1 MMVAMPSEFPLPRS
15 AEQMSRHDTGLLVVD
30 VQEKLIGAIADHDI
44 VVWNIG
50 RLLDAAETLGI
61 PAAGTEQYPQG
72 LGPTVPE
79 LVTRLGTVPSK
90 LSFSCG
96 QCASLFADFR
106 QRDIHRL
113 LLAGIE
119 THVCVQQTA
128 LDLLAAGFQ
137 VYLAVDAAGSR
148 RRFDHEI
155 ALRRMESSG
164 VTLTT
169 TESVLFEWCER
180 AGSPEFKKISAL
192 AKLSGPRP
200 KP

>member
-1 MMVAMPSEFPLPRS
+1 
-15 AEQMSRHDTGLLVVD
+15 VD
-30 VQEKLIGAIADHDI
+30 VQEKLIRAIVDHDV

-50 RLLDAAETLGI
+50 RLLDAAEALEM
-61 PAAGTEQYPQG
+61 PAAGTEQYPRG

-79 LVTRLGTVPSK
+79 LATRLGTIPSK

-96 QCASLFADFR
+96 ECASLFNDFR
-106 QRDIHRL
+106 HRDIHRL
-113 LLAGIE
+113 LLTGIE

-148 RRFDHEI
+148 RTVDHEI

-164 VTLTT
+164 VALTT

-180 AGSPEFKKISAL
+180 AGSPAFKKISAL
-192 AKLSGPRP
+192 AKLPGPRGTTDHAS
-200 KP
+200 